1 MTTVTSNHPT
11 ASTVAAA
18 SASSSTWAASAKF
31 KAFAV
36 VFGISFTL
44 IYVVCEVFS
53 LPMFTYHPATNMFD
67 WGWVRGR
74 SGEGPA
80 MYWYGWVASC
90 LTGATILGLLAMLV
104 PERLIN
110 RIPLSLLW
118 VLPVLAFIPLAY
130 GLMPFWTK

>member
-1 MTTVTSNHPT
+1 MTTTTTTSNQTTTGT
-11 ASTVAAA
+11 AS
-18 SASSSTWAASAKF
+18 STSLAASAKF
-31 KAFAV
+31 KAFSV
-36 VFGISFTL
+36 VFGLSFTI

-53 LPMFTYHPATNMFD
+53 LPMFTYHPATNLID

-90 LTGATILGLLAMLV
+90 LVGSTILGALAMFV

-118 VLPVLAFIPLAY
+118 ILPILAFGPLIY